1 MAYQYST
8 VEGVFVG
15 TQVTAVYIRLLEN
28 GYYGLCDEKEAQ
40 GVVINGEP
48 FHLEGREELAGL
60 ETVTFTEINGNFYM
74 KKLEDEN
81 KILQAKEEEQQELLD
96 IITGESEVAAD
107 ENQIEG

>member
-1 MAYQYST
+1 MAFQYST
-8 VEGVFVG
+8 VEGVFIG
-15 TQVTAVYIRLLEN
+15 TQVTAVYIRLLDN

-60 ETVTFTEINGNFYM
+60 ETVTVTEINGNYYM

-81 KILQAKEEEQQELLD
+81 KILQADREKQQEILD
-96 IITGESEVAAD
+96 IITEGVVANED
-107 ENQIEG
+107 QNEG